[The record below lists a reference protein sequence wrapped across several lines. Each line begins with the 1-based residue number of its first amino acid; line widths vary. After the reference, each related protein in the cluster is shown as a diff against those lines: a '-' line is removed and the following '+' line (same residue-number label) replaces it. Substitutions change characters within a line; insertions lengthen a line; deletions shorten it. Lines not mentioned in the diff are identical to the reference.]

1 MRTRHRLAALAAVLV
16 VTAPSLAEYRVV
28 EEVVAVVEDEI
39 ITRSDVDEQLQLLL
53 VEMQIDPRQNPGM
66 IDSLRADVL
75 QQLVDNT
82 LVVKEAERRD
92 ITVPEK
98 ELDLRLDQ
106 QIRSQVERF
115 GGEDLFEQQLRA
127 EGVTLKQM
135 RKFYREDLRRQIL
148 ASELIRSELDTDIEV
163 TDAKV
168 QAYYESHKDE
178 LPSKPA
184 QVRLRHLVVAVKPS
198 AERELEMQE
207 TLENARYRIMS
218 GEDFCEVA
226 SEVSQDPTAE
236 RCGDLGLFGRED
248 LDPTFTRIAFAL
260 PDSGVSEVVRT
271 GYGYHV
277 IQRLGS
283 QGDRVRARH
292 IVIPHQVSEADQKR
306 AEGLI
311 NTVTR
316 RLDEGADFIDLV
328 RAYSDAAEADG
339 DVGYLAFD
347 ELFPRY
353 RGAIADL
360 EIGEVTDVIV
370 DDQGYHMF
378 QLLDRRAAGAYT
390 LDEVRERLRELVRR
404 EEVQRRYRTW
414 VDELAERSYVDV
426 RGLGSS

>member
-1 MRTRHRLAALAAVLV
+1 MRIRRSFLGLAALVVLA
-16 VTAPSLAEYRVV
+16 APSLAEYRVI

-39 ITRSDVDEQLQLLL
+39 ITRSDVEEQLQLLL
-53 VEMQIDPRQNPGM
+53 VEMQLDPRQNPGLV
-66 IDSLRADVL
+66 DSLRTDVL

-82 LVVKEAERRD
+82 LVVKEAERLD
-92 ITVPEK
+92 ITVPDQ
-98 ELDLRLDQ
+98 ELEARLEQ

-115 GGEDLFEQQLRA
+115 GGEDQFEQQLRA

-135 RKFYREDLRRQIL
+135 RRFYREDLRRQIL
-148 ASELIRSELDTDIEV
+148 ASELIRTELDTDIEV
-163 TDAKV
+163 TDADV
-168 QAYYESHKDE
+168 QAYYDEHRDE
-178 LPSKPA
+178 LPPKPA

-226 SEVSQDPTAE
+226 REVSQDPTAE
-236 RCGDLGLFGRED
+236 RWGDLGLFGRGD
-248 LDPTFTRIAFAL
+248 LDPAFTRIAFAL

-283 QGDRVRARH
+283 QGERVRARH
-292 IVIPHQVSEADQKR
+292 IVIPHQVSEEDRKR
-306 AEGLI
+306 AQGLI
-311 NTVTR
+311 TTVTA
-316 RLDEGADFIDLV
+316 RLEEGADFIDLV
-328 RAYSDAAEADG
+328 RAYSDATERDG
-339 DVGYLAFD
+339 DVGYVALD

-353 RGAIADL
+353 RGSIADL
-360 EIGEVTDVIV
+360 EIGEVSDVVV

-378 QLLDRRAAGAYT
+378 QLLDRREAGAYT
-390 LDEVRERLRELVRR
+390 LDEVRDRLRELVRR
-404 EEVQRRYRTW
+404 DEINRRYKTW
-414 VDELAERSYVDV
+414 VEKLAERSYVDV